1 MNYPKI
7 SIITP
12 SYNQGKY
19 LEDTILS
26 VLGQNYP
33 NLEYIIIDGGSTDNS
48 IEIIKK
54 YEHQLTYWISEKDN
68 GQSDAIN
75 KGFAKA
81 TGEIL
86 AWLNSDDLYMPGVLN
101 KITSYFKENLH
112 QPVLLMGECIHFTD
126 FLGVNKVWGSNVVK
140 KHNESDLSN
149 IDYVIQ
155 PSTFWNRTAFEITKG
170 VETSLN
176 YTFDWDMYLK
186 MQQSNVQFTT
196 LNSVLS
202 MYRIHDSHK
211 TGTGGNHRLKEIE
224 YITKNYSPT
233 KYHILH
239 QLLSKESISFNQ
251 FHYHQLSRLF
261 KLLKKD
267 HTIGAIIKKIKPR
280 KYQMFTPLEIND
292 ALLMIN

>member
-48 IEIIKK
+48 VEIIKK
-54 YEHQLTYWISEKDN
+54 YEPQLTSWISEKDN

-75 KGFAKA
+75 KGFTKA

-86 AWLNSDDLYMPGVLN
+86 AWLNSDDMYMPGVLN
-101 KITSYFKENLH
+101 KITSYFDKH
-112 QPVLLMGECIHFTD
+112 HHHPVLLMGECIHFTD
-126 FLGVNKVWGSNVVK
+126 FLGANKVWGSNVVK
-140 KHNESDLSN
+140 KQQESDLSN
-149 IDYVIQ
+149 IDYIIQ
-155 PSTFWNRTAFEITKG
+155 PSTFWNRKAFEITNG
-170 VETSLN
+170 VETTLN

-186 MQQSNVQFTT
+186 MKQSNVQFIT
-196 LNSVLS
+196 LNSILS
-202 MYRIHDSHK
+202 LYRIHDSHK
-211 TGTGGNHRLKEIE
+211 TGTGGNHRLKEIG
-224 YITKNYSPT
+224 YISKIYSPN

-251 FHYHQLSRLF
+251 FHYHQLSRIF
-261 KLLKKD
+261 KLLKMD
-267 HTIGAIIKKIKPR
+267 HSIGAIIKKIKPR

-292 ALLMIN
+292 ALLMLN